1 MQSERRLL
9 EDRIVRLLKLVPDLP
24 DDELRAE
31 LTKHLCVLTAGFL
44 EVTCREILSKYAS
57 KRCSPEISRFVR
69 SILSDFHN
77 PKVGKIQELLSEFD
91 ATKADHWISNLSDE
105 EADAVDSIVNN
116 RHQIAHGRSVGLSF
130 TVFARYH
137 FHAAKAVAAI
147 ENEFPPY

>member
-1 MQSERRLL
+1 MRSERRLL
-9 EDRIVRLLKLVPDLP
+9 EERIERLLKLIPNLE

-44 EVTCREILSKYAS
+44 EVTCRDILSKYAS
-57 KRCSPEISRFVR
+57 KRCSSEISRFVG
-69 SILSDFHN
+69 SVLSGFRN

-91 ATKADHWISNLSDE
+91 ATKAERWMRSLSDE

-116 RHQIAHGRSVGLSF
+116 RHQIAHGRSIGLSF
-130 TVFARYH
+130 SVFERYR

-147 ENEFPPY
+147 EREFPPY